1 MRDLAAA
8 HRPRRLEEIVGQPDV
23 VAAMRNY
30 IESGSNQTLLFV
42 GPSGTG
48 KTTLARIVAATR
60 TCTKPN
66 APCCDCEDCHR
77 IFSGFGAFG
86 YTEMDAARFNE
97 QHYAKEMA
105 ERITGSSLTSW
116 VTFIDEA
123 HQLDRKAQDVLLK
136 AAEEP
141 HPRALFIMAT
151 NEPEGLK
158 PALRSR
164 CLSIHFRRIRNV
176 DCQRLLVDVC
186 AKERIAYE
194 DLALDML
201 SVAADGSA
209 RAALNL
215 LDQAHDGGRVT
226 ADMAAGML
234 AFGDVTPLLELLT
247 AFVARDEL
255 RQDDILDNW
264 PEEAPAIGRLIRDF
278 LLYLYNFEVAAVRR
292 KGIVNPAFFRI
303 TARER
308 EPIVAGFQA
317 LAAGRALPEFW
328 LDLLEMWDG
337 SLNTLVDRSGL
348 KIRLY
353 RLQRAIY
360 TAADAGASANTAGEE
375 RKREKRART
384 AKRPGAAL
392 ANGLVY
398 LDVKQA
404 EQIYNAASFLPQEH
418 GLLFNTYLRLDYAAM
433 GIVEEGEASRFLG
446 QLTHGLSERVKVWSA
461 GRKAHWLY
469 VNCLAGSGLRS
480 HVALHLPPEG
490 LDKVEAWLTNR
501 LAEFSS
507 DGGGCWALDAA
518 NSGRAGGW
526 QSNRV
531 QRHWFIVRKLW
542 GGLDPDILEWDKD
555 RSRKALLD
563 LLQVRKGDRFA
574 VGGLGQLR
582 ALGSSR
588 SLGPEQQQQASTN
601 RMAFLSAFKDDAWEA
616 LFSGWELDECKDRQ
630 EELARRQ
637 EAQEKVE
644 LEFPASTELER
655 KARESALVRLEA
667 SWPDDPKLRL
677 RSWTGWW
684 S

>member
-8 HRPRRLEEIVGQPDV
+8 HRPRRLEEIVGQPEV

-30 IESGSNQTLLFV
+30 FESGSNQTLLFV

-60 TCTKPN
+60 VCAEPN
-66 APCCDCEDCHR
+66 PPCCDCEDCHR
-77 IFSGFGAFG
+77 IFSAAGTFG
-86 YTEMDAARFNE
+86 YTEANARMFNNPN
-97 QHYAKEMA
+97 YARELA
-105 ERITGSSLTSW
+105 DRITSSSLTYW
-116 VTFIDEA
+116 VNFIDEA
-123 HQLDRKAQDVLLK
+123 HQLDRKAQDILLK

-158 PALRSR
+158 LALRTR

-176 DCQRLLVDVC
+176 DCQRLLVGVC
-186 AKERIAYE
+186 TKERIAYE

-209 RAALNL
+209 RKALNL
-215 LDQAHDGGRVT
+215 LDQVNNGGRVT
-226 ADMAAGML
+226 ADMTAGML

-247 AFVARDEL
+247 AFVARDEVL
-255 RQDDILDNW
+255 QDDILDNW
-264 PEEAPAIGRLIRDF
+264 PEEAKVIGRLIRDF
-278 LLYLYNFEVAAVRR
+278 LLYLYNFEVAPVRR
-292 KGIVNPAFFRI
+292 KDIVNPAFFRI

-317 LAAGRALPEFW
+317 LAAGRTLPEFW
-328 LDLLEMWDG
+328 LDLLEMWDS

-353 RLQRAIY
+353 RLQRAVY
-360 TAADAGASANTAGEE
+360 TAADADALATTAGEE

-384 AKRPGAAL
+384 AKRTGAAL
-392 ANGLVY
+392 ANGLVH

-418 GLLFNTYLRLDYAAM
+418 GMLFNTYLRLDYAAM
-433 GIVEEGEASRFLG
+433 GIAEEGEASRLLG

-461 GRKAHWLY
+461 GSKAHWLY
-469 VNCLAGSGLRS
+469 VSCRIGSGLCS
-480 HVALHLPPEG
+480 HVALHLPPEA
-490 LDKVEAWLTNR
+490 LDKVEACLTNR
-501 LAEFSS
+501 LTAAAP
-507 DGGGCWALDAA
+507 DGGAGWVLDAA
-518 NSGRAGGW
+518 SSGRANGW
-526 QSNRV
+526 RSNRV
-531 QRHWFIVRKLW
+531 QRHWYIVRKLW

-574 VGGLGQLR
+574 VGSLGQLR

-588 SLGPEQQQQASTN
+588 SLGPERQQQASMN
-601 RMAFLSAFKDDAWEA
+601 RMTFLSAFKDDAWEA

-637 EAQEKVE
+637 EAKEKVE

-655 KARESALVRLEA
+655 KARASALVRLEA